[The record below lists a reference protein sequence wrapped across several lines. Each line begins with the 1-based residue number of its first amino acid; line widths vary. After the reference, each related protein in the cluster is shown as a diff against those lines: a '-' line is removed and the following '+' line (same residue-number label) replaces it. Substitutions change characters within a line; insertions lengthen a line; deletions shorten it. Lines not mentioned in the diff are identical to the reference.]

1 MSAHVFACRSVFS
14 FNYSLGVG
22 RTDGEAPERGWVEIN
37 PLASSTKEMEKG
49 SQRDALDCHFGDYDW
64 RKVNSM
70 GRTLLRKFKAMT
82 VDMSDHFIAH
92 FELNTSLPRDLLL
105 KWEAEIEAWEQ
116 DKTQPDP
123 FTLKMAS
130 LCCYE
135 LAQAEAQNAGT
146 LEEASL
152 DDHVSPSVLIA
163 CSLEIEGEQYVDVI
177 ICVLDLMFDA
187 KTWSQS
193 RSIKDMGP

>member
-1 MSAHVFACRSVFS
+1 
-14 FNYSLGVG
+14 
-22 RTDGEAPERGWVEIN
+22 
-37 PLASSTKEMEKG
+37 
-49 SQRDALDCHFGDYDW
+49 
-64 RKVNSM
+64 
-70 GRTLLRKFKAMT
+70 
-82 VDMSDHFIAH
+82 MSDHFIAH

-116 DKTQPDP
+116 DKTQPNP
-123 FTLKMAS
+123 FTLKMAKPTQAS
-130 LCCYE
+130 VRYE

-146 LEEASL
+146 LEETSL

-163 CSLEIEGEQYVDVI
+163 CGLEIEGKQYVDVI
-177 ICVLDLMFDA
+177 ICVLDLTFDA